1 MKLEKSHQET
11 KEVGGSIGP
20 RKSGGGA
27 FCCRWRCRMNPKFH
41 TIWKFTESVCVR
53 NNMIYHIC

>member
-27 FCCRWRCRMNPKFH
+27 VCCSWRWGFGVKNEPQVSYEMEIHRKRLGK
-41 TIWKFTESVCVR
+41 E
-53 NNMIYHIC
+53 